1 LDHTLV
7 ANQPATSTL
16 VANQPA
22 TQYSNGGYFE
32 DFCQASIPI
41 RLGSLK
47 RVLPNQTATDAGEM
61 IAEIVRVTFEEM
73 KPGPG
78 KDYMFHP
85 KIKTFL
91 EETSLDPLASDKRRR
106 VDYRGSSAIF
116 LEIIRSKTWFGCGT
130 MHCPIRQAWRRRF
143 LAFMS
148 GHAFALRF
156 LCLREGRSTT
166 VRGMSDALCKQPA
179 GNAGSM
185 AEPGRITGASDS
197 IADPWRISRS
207 ILSNLFFLSFM

>member
-1 LDHTLV
+1 LLDH
-7 ANQPATSTL
+7 TL

-73 KPGPG
+73 
-78 KDYMFHP
+78 FHP

-116 LEIIRSKTWFGCGT
+116 FGN
-130 MHCPIRQAWRRRF
+130 HPIENMVW
-143 LAFMS
+143 
-148 GHAFALRF
+148 LRD
-156 LCLREGRSTT
+156 
-166 VRGMSDALCKQPA
+166 DALSNTTSLEEKVLGLYERSCICFTLPLFKRRKVNHGL
-179 GNAGSM
+179 GNV
-185 AEPGRITGASDS
+185 
-197 IADPWRISRS
+197 
-207 ILSNLFFLSFM
+207 